1 MRHLQGDWLEIA
13 KKLPQGSKIR
23 TRCSEPGCGKDNS
36 QLISHD
42 ERGYRAWCFRCRIP
56 KFEGHGL
63 RSIELIERHKKERA
77 IRREARVELPADY
90 TLEVPARAAI
100 WYYKYGISAE
110 LAASYGIGY
119 TPDLDRVVLPVYEED
134 ELIALQMRAVDPW
147 RKPKYLNP
155 QGPRVSSALFE
166 SAPATGVT
174 IVVEDILSAI
184 KVGRVHH
191 CTSIL
196 GTTMTDQRAL
206 KIAERNQKAII
217 WLDGDKAGAKGASS
231 AERQLQLFGVD
242 VSRITTSGDPKTYS
256 LEAIRSIIE
265 ND

>member
-13 KKLPQGSKIR
+13 KKLPQGSRIR
-23 TRCSEPGCGKDNS
+23 TKCSEPGCGKDNS
-36 QLISHD
+36 QLVSHD
-42 ERGYRAWCFRCRIP
+42 EKGYRAWCFRCRIP

-77 IRREARVELPADY
+77 IRREALVELPADY

-119 TPDLDRVVLPVYEED
+119 TPDLDRVVLPVYEGD
-134 ELIALQMRAVDPW
+134 ELTAMQMRAVDPW

-155 QGPRVSSALFE
+155 AGPKVSGAIFE

-174 IVVEDILSAI
+174 VVVEDILSAI
-184 KVGRVHH
+184 KIGKVHH
-191 CTSIL
+191 ATSIL
-196 GTTMTDQRAL
+196 GTNMTDARAL
-206 KIAERNQKAII
+206 KIASHNHTALI
-217 WLDGDKAGAKGASS
+217 WLDGDKAGVKGTIP
-231 AERQLQLFGVD
+231 AERQLAMLGVN
-242 VSRITTSGDPKTYS
+242 VRRIRTTDDPKTYS
-256 LEAIRSIIE
+256 LEAIRSIIH
-265 ND
+265 D